1 MTETDPFEPHMPAV
15 DIPPDMAA
23 VFAKARKDLANAGE
37 KERLAPGQRAI
48 GILTPGRLLMLVSTP
63 KPGTVPDQFV
73 AQVKALLP
81 CDGPL
86 NITAISFTA
95 LDPLLRDKSKC
106 IPMLGQL
113 LGFGYVGH
121 NVIVFE
127 GHPSTLEASLKG
139 SDVLWI
145 DSGMLP
151 FLQADWIDAAY
162 RVMHARPRI
171 LVSNRKTKQL
181 LPVVKS
187 NDEQGWRYS
196 EPDGEASYVNC
207 LLTTLAKASP
217 CPVQVAAGAGV
228 PDLTS
233 LTNDPKQ
240 LEWIAALPFQYE
252 ALDASKVIG
261 IIQKISKWSPA
272 EGATSLGMLQAALAM
287 EGGKREKVAFQ
298 LTLTEK
304 PGGANRLN
312 IEKTTPGR

>member
-1 MTETDPFEPHMPAV
+1 MPAV
-15 DIPPDMAA
+15 DIPADMAA

-48 GILTPGRLLMLVSTP
+48 GILTPGRLLMLVCAP

-73 AQVKALLP
+73 TQVKALLP
-81 CDGPL
+81 CDRPL

-95 LDPLLRDKSKC
+95 LDPLLRDKSRC

-113 LGFGYVGH
+113 LGFAYVGH
-121 NVIVFE
+121 NVVVFE
-127 GHPSTLEASLKG
+127 GHPSTLEASLIG
-139 SDVLWI
+139 CDVLWI

-151 FLQADWIDAAY
+151 FLQADWVETAY
-162 RVMHARPRI
+162 RVMPARPRI
-171 LVSNRKTKQL
+171 FIYDRKTNQL
-181 LPVVKS
+181 RPVMKS

-196 EPDGEASYVNC
+196 EPDGEVSYVNC
-207 LLTTLAKASP
+207 LLTTLAKVSP
-217 CPVQVAAGAGV
+217 RPVQVATGAGV

-240 LEWIAALPFQYE
+240 LEWIASLPFQYE

-272 EGATSLGMLQAALAM
+272 EGATSLGMLQAALAT

-298 LTLTEK
+298 LTLTQE
-304 PGGANRLN
+304 PGEANRLD
-312 IEKTTPGR
+312 IEKTAPAR